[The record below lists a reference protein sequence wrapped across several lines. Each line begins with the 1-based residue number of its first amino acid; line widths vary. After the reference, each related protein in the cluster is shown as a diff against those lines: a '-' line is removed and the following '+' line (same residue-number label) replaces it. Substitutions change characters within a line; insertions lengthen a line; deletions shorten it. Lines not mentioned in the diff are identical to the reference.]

1 MQLPNPVA
9 EIEQTGVRS
18 SWGPR
23 SAGRLRSPW
32 RGSELYIFTAHAGH
46 ILSAAPYLLLLLFVR
61 SCTCSA
67 TEGTVTSAASTTA
80 ISSNSI
86 GRKRAAE
93 LTSGIGALVLGLG
106 LGVAF
111 GERLAG
117 LGVWA
122 LVIGALVHGWGM
134 YDKHRASSGAPGPR
148 IRGGPPFST
157 GCAGCCSR

>member
-1 MQLPNPVA
+1 M
-9 EIEQTGVRS
+9 
-18 SWGPR
+18 
-23 SAGRLRSPW
+23 
-32 RGSELYIFTAHAGH
+32 
-46 ILSAAPYLLLLLFVR
+46 
-61 SCTCSA
+61 
-67 TEGTVTSAASTTA
+67 TSTASTTA

-134 YDKHRASSGAPGPR
+134 YDKHRIERGSGAENPWWSALLYWLCWVLLAVGALALVAR
-148 IRGGPPFST
+148 VVGIV
-157 GCAGCCSR
+157 